1 VKQVMRSALIVAA
14 AQYFALILGVYWG
27 RHWIFFQRHR
37 VGPWSWLGDLTLLD
51 MPNRLHASVPLLGL
65 EGIEWMHAYHL
76 EACLAALALAIAGI
90 RLLVS
95 TRLRRT
101 HRQRMWVCL
110 LLFCYLAW
118 LMVTEPFFGSDDGT
132 SFVIGA
138 LLLTPVL
145 LAMSPLVR
153 YREWLGLAGAV
164 VFLATSVAMM
174 IRNGCSIYGGT
185 GFFYSWVW

>member
-14 AQYFALILGVYWG
+14 AQYFALFLAVYWSRG
-27 RHWIFFQRHR
+27 CIFFQRHR
-37 VGPWSWLGDLTLLD
+37 FGPWGWPGDFTLLD
-51 MPNRLHASVPLLGL
+51 MPYGLGASVPLPTPQ
-65 EGIEWMHAYHL
+65 GIEWIHVWHL
-76 EACLAALALAIAGI
+76 EACLAALALAIAGV

-95 TRLRRT
+95 AQLRRI

-110 LLFCYLAW
+110 SLFCYLAW
-118 LMVTEPFFGSDDGT
+118 LMYTEPFLDGSDDI
-132 SFVIGA
+132 SFVIRA

-153 YREWLGLAGAV
+153 SREWLGLAGAV

-174 IRNGCSIYGGT
+174 IANGCSRGGRT
-185 GFFYSWVW
+185 GFFCAEVW